1 MKKMRTQITRYEM
14 RDTRYEK
21 GFSLVELLVALV
33 VTGIVLAAVA
43 TLAFAVGTANDVA
56 DDSSQKQAQ
65 VRYATLR
72 ISELIRHCKLICGT
86 PGGDLAVW
94 RADSND
100 VGQININELVYIE
113 RGPNGDHIRLYE
125 CNSVSNPVITLSDI
139 DAVGTSWWLGFY
151 DSETYVE
158 LLPQCSNVQFSFDA
172 APPNSRLV
180 SIAFDVLENDIV
192 REYQISAALR
202 GWAGNLLNDTGDSLV
217 ESDDD

>member
-1 MKKMRTQITRYEM
+1 M
-14 RDTRYEK
+14 RDTRYEN

-43 TLAFAVGTANDVA
+43 TLAFAIGVANDVT

-86 PGGDLAVW
+86 PGSDIAIW
-94 RADSND
+94 RSDSND

-113 RGPNGDHIRLYE
+113 RGPNEDHIRLYE

-158 LLPQCSNVQFSFDA
+158 LLPQCSSVQFVPYPA
-172 APPNSRLV
+172 APQTQFV
-180 SIAFDVLENDIV
+180 SILFDLDENGV
-192 REYQISAALR
+192 THNYQINASLR
-202 GWAGNLLNDTGDSLV
+202 AWAGNLLDGNGNIV
-217 ESDDD
+217 SDDD